1 MWVIW
6 YWAFVFVTFKSIIM
20 KIMQNMLSIFNRA
33 TKEGFSDRDNIVAR
47 LLRDNHIS
55 PQEAVILLR
64 KIEINIT
71 ADTLE
76 MSSGAKIVGGSDF
89 ETTDYGR

>member
-1 MWVIW
+1 MNKLLEL
-6 YWAFVFVTFKSIIM
+6 FKSS
-20 KIMQNMLSIFNRA
+20 N
-33 TKEGFSDRDNIVAR
+33 KEAFSDRDNIVAR
-47 LLRDNHIS
+47 LLRDGHVS

-64 KIEINIT
+64 KLEINIT

-89 ETTDYGR
+89 ETTDYGRR